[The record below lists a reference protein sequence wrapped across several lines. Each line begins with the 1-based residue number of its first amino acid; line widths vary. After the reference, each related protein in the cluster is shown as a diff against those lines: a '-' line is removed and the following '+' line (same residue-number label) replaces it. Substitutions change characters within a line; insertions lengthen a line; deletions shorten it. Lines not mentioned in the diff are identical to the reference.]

1 MSDRDNPETKSM
13 SVNVRISGALR
24 EHVERTTTE
33 GDYESVSEYV
43 RDLIRKDKA
52 KQDEA
57 AYQKV
62 KSRLKSA
69 FAEATSTYEPVSAND
84 IRKAVRKKRKRK

>member
-1 MSDRDNPETKSM
+1 M

-52 KQDEA
+52 KQEDMEFH
-57 AYQKV
+57 KV
-62 KSRLKSA
+62 KSRLKAA
-69 FAEATSTYEPVSAND
+69 FAEAESKYEPVGPTD
-84 IRKAVRKKRKRK
+84 IRKLAKKKRKRK

>member
-1 MSDRDNPETKSM
+1 MTDRDTADTKSM

-52 KQDEA
+52 RREEQAFET
-57 AYQKV
+57 V
-62 KSRLKSA
+62 KAHLKAA
-69 FAEATSTYEPVSAND
+69 FAEPPSDYEKVTASD
-84 IRKAVRKKRKRK
+84 IKAMARTRARK

>member
-1 MSDRDNPETKSM
+1 MSDHDNAEKKSM

-24 EHVERTTTE
+24 DHVEQTTSE

-52 KQDEA
+52 WREKQA
-57 AYQKV
+57 FANV
-62 KSRLKSA
+62 KGRLKKA
-69 FAEATSTYEPVSAND
+69 FAEPRSSYEAVSAAQ
-84 IRKAVRKKRKRK
+84 IRALARKRPGK